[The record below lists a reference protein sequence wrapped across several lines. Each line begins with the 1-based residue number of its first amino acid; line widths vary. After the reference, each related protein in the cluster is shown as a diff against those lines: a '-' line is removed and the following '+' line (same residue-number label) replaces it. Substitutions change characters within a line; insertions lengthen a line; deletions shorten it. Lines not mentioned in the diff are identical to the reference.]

1 MHRHRHQSVQAE
13 AYDRTVVTFAETTSA
28 DVDLDL
34 DVDTEDLDLDASAT
48 EDLDLVDSM
57 IFVKKE
63 RLAAS
68 SSSLSPT
75 SPSEMYIC
83 AASSIKKEPAMS
95 TSSAV
100 TSQQFDITSSSNNG
114 LILATA
120 LSPRSPG
127 SAELVLG
134 SVDLLDEQQQQ
145 FQQNQFCCSSTTN
158 NTGNN
163 GSSSARVVIS
173 VQDNNGTVGC
183 PVVKDKLDD
192 SGNGSANGSPQ
203 NRRLCLVCGD
213 TASGY
218 HYGVASCEA
227 CKAFF
232 KRTIQGN
239 IEYTC
244 PASNDCEINKRRRKA
259 CQACRFQKC
268 LRMGMLK
275 EGVRLDRVRGGRQ
288 KYRRQSSQ
296 QQQSQNTNQQLTQQ
310 QQQCLLQSHHHGH
323 LNVSARDGMVNNS
336 NGGSVTWTTGN
347 INDSLKNCCCC
358 CSSGGLTSLEEN
370 KMLEALQACEP
381 DMLTTNSTENNN
393 SFKPTVTN
401 MNNSQQQQCQSSVT
415 PSVASTTASNSPVHI
430 LSDLY
435 DRELVSTI
443 GWAKQIPG
451 FTDLS
456 LNDQMRLLQ
465 STWAEL
471 LTLTTAF
478 RSISNSV
485 SMITDNAILNG
496 ECQKRKLKY
505 ATDYVLDEKQAKEI
519 GLGDVY
525 NLCLHI
531 VEKLQQLKVQ
541 KEEYY
546 LLKALVLSNSDAIRV
561 DDQGKLKK
569 FRDAIIQSLTDLL
582 SYNNVNNNN
591 NSNNRPPNDDSN
603 NAVGCAHQRLQQRT
617 NELLLCLPA
626 LRQADQLIRQYWG
639 AVHKEGA
646 IRMNKL
652 FVEMLEAYLR

>member
-1 MHRHRHQSVQAE
+1 MHRHQHQRNTIQTSP
-13 AYDRTVVTFAETTSA
+13 YDRTIVTFAETTSI

-34 DVDTEDLDLDASAT
+34 KVDTENLDLDTRTT
-48 EDLDLVDSM
+48 EDLDLVHNM
-57 IFVKKE
+57 IFVKKDTIS
-63 RLAAS
+63 AT
-68 SSSLSPT
+68 SSSLSPS
-75 SPSEMYIC
+75 SPSEMYRC
-83 AASSIKKEPAMS
+83 VASSTRKEPAMS
-95 TSSAV
+95 TSSAS
-100 TSQQFDITSSSNNG
+100 TSQQFDISSSSSNG
-114 LILATA
+114 VIITSKM
-120 LSPRSPG
+120 SPRSPSSG
-127 SAELVLG
+127 DLVLG
-134 SVDLLDEQQQQ
+134 SVELLDEQQQP

-158 NTGNN
+158 NSGNSN
-163 GSSSARVVIS
+163 SNTRVVIS
-173 VQDNNGTVGC
+173 VQDNNSSIGCTVI
-183 PVVKDKLDD
+183 KDKLDD
-192 SGNGSANGSPQ
+192 MSNGSPQ

-244 PASNDCEINKRRRKA
+244 PASSDCEINKRRRKA

-288 KYRRQSSQ
+288 KYRRQTT
-296 QQQSQNTNQQLTQQ
+296 QQQSQNSHHHQQLS
-310 QQQCLLQSHHHGH
+310 QQQCLLQSHHHTQINDNMTNNG
-323 LNVSARDGMVNNS
+323 NVGPASWA
-336 NGGSVTWTTGN
+336 TGN
-347 INDSLKNCCCC
+347 MSNSIKSCCCC
-358 CSSGGLTSLEEN
+358 CSGLTGRIVSLEEN

-381 DMLTTNSTENNN
+381 DMLTINLTGNNN
-393 SFKPTVTN
+393 FKAAITN
-401 MNNSQQQQCQSSVT
+401 INSNQLCQSTVS
-415 PSVASTTASNSPVHI
+415 PIVASITTLNSPVYI

-451 FTDLS
+451 FTELS

-471 LTLTTAF
+471 LTLTTAY
-478 RSISNSV
+478 RSISVFTTSDPSV
-485 SMITDNAILNG
+485 LNG
-496 ECQKRKLKY
+496 DSLKKKLKY
-505 ATDYVLDEKQAKEI
+505 ATDYLLDERQAKEI

-546 LLKALVLSNSDAIRV
+546 LLKALVLSNSDAIKV
-561 DDQGKLKK
+561 DNQGKLKK
-569 FRDAIIQSLTDLL
+569 FRDAILQSLNDLL
-582 SYNNVNNNN
+582 SYNNLNNNN
-591 NSNNRPPNDDSN
+591 NNRQNEENNTGS
-603 NAVGCAHQRLQQRT
+603 CLHHRLQQRI
-617 NELLLCLPA
+617 NELLLCLPS

-639 AVHKEGA
+639 AIHKEGT